1 MNKHIHFESSGQ
13 STSLDS
19 QETTAILQNAMN
31 DRHIWLQAFVSDFA
45 ALLFAFFVQCC
56 CFERYKFRRRTAV
69 VVLAIINSAA
79 SHCHSLFVRIC
90 LLFSHD
96 NDFSYQ

>member
-1 MNKHIHFESSGQ
+1 MSKHIHFESSGQ

-45 ALLFAFFVQCC
+45 ALLFAFSFSAAVLNDI
-56 CFERYKFRRRTAV
+56 KFRRRTAV